1 MISIRA
7 MDTASDAA
15 SILRLWSIS
24 MGRDF
29 PLDERLLRQQ
39 LRLEESPALLLGAFE
54 SGSPARL
61 SGAILAK
68 RVPRPDSGGGI
79 PAKGNISFLAVD
91 PDRRRR
97 GIGSALLAA
106 AEEWLLCGYRADG
119 SGSAGGADRDMSRA
133 VAVGA
138 TVAGGTV
145 AVGLADGGGMEL
157 RFGADRWH
165 FFPGIPEPTRGHAS
179 AAVGGPEEP
188 ADAGDSGADGFAP
201 ARAFALARGF
211 APGALEHDVAA
222 DLECVDPFGP
232 GTGATR
238 IPGYRATAYR
248 EELRENVREFF
259 ALSFP
264 GRWRRDVE
272 RMLDAGMRGEDL
284 LLLVEESTGRV
295 RGFALLFS
303 LESAIYGPALFWREL
318 MGETPG
324 GLGPIG
330 VEGSL
335 RGKGLGLFLL
345 AAGLSELKSR
355 GCRFTVID
363 WTDLLDFYAKFGF
376 GIWKSYRMY
385 SKHLVPSRTPQMP
398 SLRMDDAGT
407 GSDAG

>member
-7 MDTASDAA
+7 MDPASDAI

-39 LRLEESPALLLGAFE
+39 LLLEKSPALLLGAFE
-54 SGSPARL
+54 SGSPAWL

-68 RVPRPDSGGGI
+68 RVPRLDSGGGI

-106 AEEWLLCGYRADG
+106 AEEWLLCGRR
-119 SGSAGGADRDMSRA
+119 AGGATVGGGA
-133 VAVGA
+133 VAVG
-138 TVAGGTV
+138 GEER
-145 AVGLADGGGMEL
+145 GGMEL
-157 RFGADRWH
+157 RFGADTWH
-165 FFPGIPEPTRGHAS
+165 FFPGIPEPARGHAS

-188 ADAGDSGADGFAP
+188 ADAGDSGVDGFAP

-222 DLECVDPFGP
+222 DLERVDPFGP
-232 GTGATR
+232 GTGASR
-238 IPGYRATAYR
+238 IPGYHATAYR
-248 EELRENVREFF
+248 EELREYVREFF
-259 ALSFP
+259 ARSFP

-272 RMLDAGMRGEDL
+272 RMLAAGMRGEDL
-284 LLLVEESTGRV
+284 LLLVEESTGRI

-303 LESAIYGPALFWREL
+303 LGSAIYGPALFWREL
-318 MGETPG
+318 MGEAPG

-330 VEGSL
+330 VEESL